1 MTFSLQ
7 TFKAEQAEFSDTR
20 EHTGTRMWLYCS
32 LPWARQELK
41 LQKTQMLFIHINY
54 TSINLTWKS
63 SRAPMSRLVDAP
75 RERDRGR
82 GGREA
87 RHQRGAAGQPDWA
100 ESSRCPAV
108 CQPRCPGRIWESPRL
123 ARAGVCVRSTRGKG
137 GHQKKKIKKAS
148 ELFLFILYASPGFNS
163 PSASSS
169 SSQRH
174 TRVYRPRKPGGT
186 RNLPQK

>member
-1 MTFSLQ
+1 
-7 TFKAEQAEFSDTR
+7 
-20 EHTGTRMWLYCS
+20 
-32 LPWARQELK
+32 
-41 LQKTQMLFIHINY
+41 MLFIHINY

-137 GHQKKKIKKAS
+137 GHQKKKNKKGKRALLIYFVCQPRLQLS
-148 ELFLFILYASPGFNS
+148 LRFFFFPKA
-163 PSASSS
+163 
-169 SSQRH
+169 H
-174 TRVYRPRKPGGT
+174 TRLSSEETGGDTKSATKIVAGMKYSAVRPLSLSFSPPLVSPLCRYQP
-186 RNLPQK
+186 RCDVRW

>member
-1 MTFSLQ
+1 
-7 TFKAEQAEFSDTR
+7 
-20 EHTGTRMWLYCS
+20 
-32 LPWARQELK
+32 
-41 LQKTQMLFIHINY
+41 MLFIHINY

-75 RERDRGR
+75 RERDRDRGR

-169 SSQRH
+169 SQKH
-174 TRVYRPRKPGGT
+174 TRVYRPRKPGGDT
-186 RNLPQK
+186 KSATKIVAGMKYSAVRPLSLSFSPPLVSPLCRYQPRCDVRW

>member
-1 MTFSLQ
+1 
-7 TFKAEQAEFSDTR
+7 
-20 EHTGTRMWLYCS
+20 MWLYCS

-41 LQKTQMLFIHINY
+41 LKKKKTQMLFIHINY

-75 RERDRGR
+75 TEREREGEREE
-82 GGREA
+82 GREA

-100 ESSRCPAV
+100 GSSRCPAV

-123 ARAGVCVRSTRGKG
+123 ARAGVCVRAFVQRGEREG
-137 GHQKKKIKKAS
+137 TKKKKATS

-169 SSQRH
+169 SSQKH
-174 TRVYRPRKPGGT
+174 TRVYRPRKPGKAGGGT

>member
-1 MTFSLQ
+1 
-7 TFKAEQAEFSDTR
+7 
-20 EHTGTRMWLYCS
+20 
-32 LPWARQELK
+32 
-41 LQKTQMLFIHINY
+41 MLFIHINY

-100 ESSRCPAV
+100 ENTRCPAV

-137 GHQKKKIKKAS
+137 GHQKKEKKKKAS

-169 SSQRH
+169 SQRH
-174 TRVYRPRKPGGT
+174 TRVYRPRKPGGHEICHKNS
-186 RNLPQK
+186 RGDEIFSSSAALSLLLSPPRLPSLPLPAAV

>member
-1 MTFSLQ
+1 
-7 TFKAEQAEFSDTR
+7 
-20 EHTGTRMWLYCS
+20 
-32 LPWARQELK
+32 
-41 LQKTQMLFIHINY
+41 MLFIHINY

-137 GHQKKKIKKAS
+137 GHQKKKNKKGKRALLIYFVCQPRLQLSLRFFFFPKAHTRLSS
-148 ELFLFILYASPGFNS
+148 EETGGGHEICHKNS
-163 PSASSS
+163 RGDEIFSSS
-169 SSQRH
+169 AALSLLLSP
-174 TRVYRPRKPGGT
+174 PR
-186 RNLPQK
+186 LPSLPLPAAV